1 MTYGSLPKKAQIL
14 RFGRNEPQA
23 FAISLIKKNTIIKK
37 NHYLCPINPDVMKI
51 FVLLP
56 RIPYPLEKGDKLR
69 AFNQIKQLAKHN
81 EIILCALNDN
91 GKVNE
96 QDAFRALQP
105 YCQSINFVRIPKL
118 QILWGL
124 LRAFLKGLPM
134 QCGYFYNRK
143 AAKRIDKLIQKHK
156 PDMLYGQLLRV
167 AEYIR
172 HKKTPKSIDYQ
183 DIFSYGMK
191 RRADIASFVTRPIY
205 NMEYRRLA
213 RYEAAV
219 FDDFDVRTI
228 ISEPDRKLFPH
239 EKRNEIL
246 IIPNGVDHD
255 FFKPQE
261 REKNYDL
268 VFTGNMSYPPNV
280 NAVEYLAN
288 DILPIVWKSRPETTL
303 YIAGATPDPKVKKVA
318 SERIIVSGWLDDI
331 RDAYAQSRVF
341 IAPMRIGTGLQNKL
355 LEAMSM
361 RLPAITSPLA
371 NASLGAKPNEE
382 ILVSSNAEEMAQNIL
397 TLLINTE
404 KAEQIAQAGF
414 DFTNRVY
421 DWGRATERLEEAMVA
436 VVGANPRVRPE

>member
-1 MTYGSLPKKAQIL
+1 
-14 RFGRNEPQA
+14 
-23 FAISLIKKNTIIKK
+23 
-37 NHYLCPINPDVMKI
+37 MKI

-56 RIPYPLEKGDKLR
+56 RIPFPLEKGDKLR

-81 EIILCALNDN
+81 EIVLCALNDDA
-91 GKVNE
+91 KVNE

-105 YCQSINFVRIPKL
+105 YCQSINFIKISKP
-118 QILWGL
+118 QILLGL
-124 LRAFLKGLPM
+124 IRAFFKGLPL

-143 AAKRIDKLIQKHK
+143 AAKKINALIAKHK
-156 PDMLYGQLLRV
+156 PDMLYGQLLRT

-172 HKKTPKSIDYQ
+172 HKAIPKAIDYQ

-191 RRADIASFVTRPIY
+191 RRADIASPVTRPIY
-205 NMEYRRLA
+205 NMEYRRLT
-213 RYEAAV
+213 RYEAAI

-239 EKRNEIL
+239 EKRDEIL

-255 FFKPQE
+255 FFKPIE
-261 REKNYDL
+261 REKLYDL

-280 NAVEYLAN
+280 NAVEYLA
-288 DILPIVWKSRPETTL
+288 DEIMPIVWKTLPDTKL
-303 YIAGATPDPKVKKVA
+303 YIAGATPDPKVKKAA
-318 SERIIVSGWLDDI
+318 SDKIIVSGWLDDI

-371 NASLGAKPNEE
+371 NASLGAKPDEE
-382 ILVSSNAEEMAQNIL
+382 ILIGSNAQEMAQHII
-397 TLLINTE
+397 TLLTDKE
-404 KAEQIAQAGF
+404 KSDRLAQAGF

-421 DWGRATERLEEAMVA
+421 DWGKATEKLEEAMRKTV
-436 VVGANPRVRPE
+436 

>member
-1 MTYGSLPKKAQIL
+1 LSPNSK
-14 RFGRNEPQA
+14 E
-23 FAISLIKKNTIIKK
+23 
-37 NHYLCPINPDVMKI
+37 MKI

-81 EIILCALNDN
+81 EIVLCALNDN
-91 GKVNE
+91 AKLNE

-105 YCQSINFVRIPKL
+105 YCQSINFIGINKL
-118 QILWGL
+118 QIILGL
-124 LRAFLKGLPM
+124 VRAFFKGLPM

-143 AAKRIDKLIQKHK
+143 AAKKVNALIAKHK

-172 HKKTPKSIDYQ
+172 HKDIPKAIDYQ

-191 RRADIASFVTRPIY
+191 RRADIASFITRPIY
-205 NMEYRRLA
+205 NMEYCRLA
-213 RYEAAV
+213 RYEAAI

-239 EKRNEIL
+239 DKRDEIL

-255 FFKPQE
+255 FFKPME
-261 REKNYDL
+261 RVKKYDL

-288 DILPIVWKSRPETTL
+288 EILPIVWKSRPETTL
-303 YIAGATPDPKVKKVA
+303 YIAGATPDPKVKKAA

-371 NASLGAKPNEE
+371 NASLGAKPYEE
-382 ILVSSNAEEMAQNIL
+382 ILIGSNAQEMAQHII
-397 TLLINTE
+397 TLLTDTQ

-421 DWGRATERLEEAMVA
+421 DWGRATERLEEAMKSITKQTH
-436 VVGANPRVRPE
+436 PQ

>member
-1 MTYGSLPKKAQIL
+1 
-14 RFGRNEPQA
+14 
-23 FAISLIKKNTIIKK
+23 
-37 NHYLCPINPDVMKI
+37 MKI

-69 AFNQIKQLAKHN
+69 AFNQIKQLAKRN
-81 EIILCALNDN
+81 EIVLCALNDN
-91 GKVNE
+91 PKVNE

-105 YCQSINFVRIPKL
+105 YCQSISFIKVTKP
-118 QILWGL
+118 QILLGL
-124 LRAFLKGLPM
+124 VRAFFKGLPL
-134 QCGYFYNRK
+134 QCGYFFNHK
-143 AAKRIDKLIQKHK
+143 AAKKVNALIAKHK
-156 PDMLYGQLLRV
+156 PDMLYGQLLRT

-172 HKKTPKSIDYQ
+172 HKDIPKAIDYQ

-191 RRADIASFVTRPIY
+191 RRADIASFVTRPVF
-205 NMEYRRLA
+205 NMEYRRLK

-219 FDDFDVRTI
+219 FEDFDVKTI
-228 ISEPDRKLFPH
+228 ISEPDRQLFPH
-239 EKRNEIL
+239 EKRDEIL

-255 FFKPQE
+255 YFKPME
-261 REKNYDL
+261 REKKYDL

-303 YIAGATPDPKVKKVA
+303 YIAGATPDPKVKKA
-318 SERIIVSGWLDDI
+318 ACDRIIVSGWLDDI

-382 ILVSSNAEEMAQNIL
+382 IMVGSTTEELAQHII
-397 TLLINTE
+397 TLLTDND
-404 KAEQIAQAGF
+404 KAKRLAQAGF

-421 DWGRATERLEEAMVA
+421 DWGKATSILEDAMNQA
-436 VVGANPRVRPE
+436 P

>member
-1 MTYGSLPKKAQIL
+1 
-14 RFGRNEPQA
+14 
-23 FAISLIKKNTIIKK
+23 
-37 NHYLCPINPDVMKI
+37 MKI

-81 EIILCALNDN
+81 EIVLCALNDN
-91 GKVNE
+91 AKVSE

-105 YCQSINFVRIPKL
+105 YCQSVNFIRISKP
-118 QILWGL
+118 QILIGL
-124 LRAFLKGLPM
+124 IRAFVKGLPL
-134 QCGYFYNRK
+134 QCGYFYNHK
-143 AAKRIDKLIQKHK
+143 AAKRINSLIAKHK
-156 PDMLYGQLLRV
+156 PDILYGQLLRT

-172 HKKTPKSIDYQ
+172 HADIPKAIDYQ

-191 RRADIASFVTRPIY
+191 RRADIASFITRPVFK
-205 NMEYRRLA
+205 MEYRRLS

-219 FDDFDVRTI
+219 FDDFDIKTI
-228 ISEPDRKLFPH
+228 ISEPDRALFPH
-239 EKRNEIL
+239 EKRDEIL

-255 FFKPQE
+255 YFKPQE
-261 REKNYDL
+261 HEKRYDL

-280 NAVEYLAN
+280 NAVDYLAN
-288 DILPIVWKSRPETTL
+288 EILPIVWRTLPQTTL
-303 YIAGATPDPKVKKVA
+303 YIAGATPDPRVRKAA

-361 RLPAITSPLA
+361 GLPAITSPLA

-382 ILVSSNAEEMAQNIL
+382 ILIGNDAEEMAQHIV
-397 TLLINTE
+397 TLLNYPQ
-404 KAEQIAQAGF
+404 KAIQLAQAGY

-421 DWGRATERLEEAMVA
+421 DWGKATEILENAMNQA
-436 VVGANPRVRPE
+436 L

>member
-1 MTYGSLPKKAQIL
+1 MLPKSY
-14 RFGRNEPQA
+14 E
-23 FAISLIKKNTIIKK
+23 
-37 NHYLCPINPDVMKI
+37 MKI
-51 FVLLP
+51 FILLP
-56 RIPYPLEKGDKLR
+56 RIPFPLEKGDKLR

-81 EIILCALNDN
+81 EIVLCALNDN
-91 GKVNE
+91 IKVSE

-105 YCQSINFVRIPKL
+105 YCQSINFVRISKL
-118 QILWGL
+118 QILLGL
-124 LRAFLKGLPM
+124 IRAFFKGLPM

-143 AAKRIDKLIQKHK
+143 AAKKVNALIAKHK

-172 HKKTPKSIDYQ
+172 YKETPKAIDYQ

-191 RRADIASFVTRPIY
+191 RRADIASFITRPIY
-205 NMEYRRLA
+205 NMEYHRLA
-213 RYEAAV
+213 RYEAAI
-219 FDDFDVRTI
+219 FDNFNVRTI

-239 EKRNEIL
+239 EKRDEIL

-255 FFKPQE
+255 FFKPME
-261 REKNYDL
+261 REKKYDL

-288 DILPIVWKSRPETTL
+288 EILPIVWKSRPETTL
-303 YIAGATPDPKVKKVA
+303 YIAGATPDPKVKKAA
-318 SERIIVSGWLDDI
+318 SDKIIVSGWLDDI

-382 ILVSSNAEEMAQNIL
+382 ILIGSNAQEMAQNIIALL
-397 TLLINTE
+397 TDTE

-421 DWGRATERLEEAMVA
+421 DWGKATERLEEAMKFTT
-436 VVGANPRVRPE
+436 EQTHQQ

>member
-1 MTYGSLPKKAQIL
+1 
-14 RFGRNEPQA
+14 
-23 FAISLIKKNTIIKK
+23 
-37 NHYLCPINPDVMKI
+37 MKI

-91 GKVNE
+91 AKVNE

-105 YCQSINFVRIPKL
+105 YCQSINFIKITKP
-118 QILWGL
+118 QILLGL
-124 LRAFLKGLPM
+124 IRAFFKGLPM

-143 AAKRIDKLIQKHK
+143 AAKKNNTLISKHK
-156 PDMLYGQLLRV
+156 PDMLFCQLLRT

-172 HKKTPKSIDYQ
+172 HKDIPKTIDYQ

-191 RRADIASFVTRPIY
+191 RRADVASFVTRPIY

-213 RYEAAV
+213 RYEAAI

-228 ISEPDRKLFPH
+228 ISEPDRALFPH
-239 EKRNEIL
+239 EKRDEIL
-246 IIPNGVDHD
+246 IVPNGVDHD
-255 FFKPQE
+255 YFKPQE
-261 REKNYDL
+261 RERKYDL
-268 VFTGNMSYPPNV
+268 VFTGNMSYAPNV

-288 DILPIVWKSRPETTL
+288 EILPIVWKTL
-303 YIAGATPDPKVKKVA
+303 PDAKMYIAGATPDPRVKKCA
-318 SERIIVSGWLDDI
+318 NERIIVSGWLDDI
-331 RDAYAQSRVF
+331 RTAYAESRVF

-371 NASLGAKPNEE
+371 NASLGAKPDEE
-382 ILVSSNAEEMAQNIL
+382 ILVGSNAEEMAQHII
-397 TLLINTE
+397 TLLTDKE
-404 KAEQIAQAGF
+404 KAAQIAQAGF

-421 DWGRATERLEEAMVA
+421 DWGKATEVMEEAMRKA
-436 VVGANPRVRPE
+436 L

>member
-1 MTYGSLPKKAQIL
+1 MSPKSY
-14 RFGRNEPQA
+14 E
-23 FAISLIKKNTIIKK
+23 
-37 NHYLCPINPDVMKI
+37 MKI

-81 EIILCALNDN
+81 EIVLCALNDN
-91 GKVNE
+91 AKVSE

-105 YCQSINFVRIPKL
+105 YCQSINFIRFNKL
-118 QILWGL
+118 QILLGL
-124 LRAFLKGLPM
+124 VRAFFKGLPM

-143 AAKRIDKLIQKHK
+143 AAKKVNALIAKHNL
-156 PDMLYGQLLRV
+156 DMLYGQLLRV

-172 HKKTPKSIDYQ
+172 HKDIPKAIDYQ

-205 NMEYRRLA
+205 NMEYRRLKH
-213 RYEAAV
+213 YEAAI

-239 EKRNEIL
+239 EKLDEIL

-255 FFKPQE
+255 FFKPME
-261 REKNYDL
+261 REKKYDL

-280 NAVEYLAN
+280 NAVEYLAYE
-288 DILPIVWKSRPETTL
+288 ILPIVWKTRPETTL
-303 YIAGATPDPKVKKVA
+303 YIAGATPDPKVKKAA
-318 SERIIVSGWLDDI
+318 SDKIIVSGWLDDI

-382 ILVSSNAEEMAQNIL
+382 ILIGSNAQEMAQHII
-397 TLLINTE
+397 TLLTDTQ

-421 DWGRATERLEEAMVA
+421 DWGRATERLEEAMKSITKQTH
-436 VVGANPRVRPE
+436 PQ

>member
-1 MTYGSLPKKAQIL
+1 MLPKSY
-14 RFGRNEPQA
+14 E
-23 FAISLIKKNTIIKK
+23 
-37 NHYLCPINPDVMKI
+37 MKI

-81 EIILCALNDN
+81 EIVLCALNDN
-91 GKVNE
+91 AKVSE

-105 YCQSINFVRIPKL
+105 YCQSINFIRFNKL
-118 QILWGL
+118 QILLGL
-124 LRAFLKGLPM
+124 VRAFFKGLPM

-143 AAKRIDKLIQKHK
+143 AAKKVNALIAKHK

-172 HKKTPKSIDYQ
+172 HKDIPKALDYQ

-205 NMEYRRLA
+205 NMEYHRLA
-213 RYEAAV
+213 RYEAAI

-239 EKRNEIL
+239 EKRDEIL

-255 FFKPQE
+255 FFKPME
-261 REKNYDL
+261 REKKYDL

-280 NAVEYLAN
+280 NAVEYLAYE
-288 DILPIVWKSRPETTL
+288 ILPIVWKTRPETTL
-303 YIAGATPDPKVKKVA
+303 YIAGATPDPKVKKAA
-318 SERIIVSGWLDDI
+318 SDKIIVSGWLDDI

-371 NASLGAKPNEE
+371 NASLGAKPDEE
-382 ILVSSNAEEMAQNIL
+382 ILIGSNAQEMAQNII
-397 TLLINTE
+397 TLLTDTQ
-404 KAEQIAQAGF
+404 KAEKIAQAGF

-421 DWGRATERLEEAMVA
+421 DWGKATERLEEAMKSITKQTH
-436 VVGANPRVRPE
+436 PQ

>member
-1 MTYGSLPKKAQIL
+1 MSPK
-14 RFGRNEPQA
+14 FDE
-23 FAISLIKKNTIIKK
+23 
-37 NHYLCPINPDVMKI
+37 MKI

-56 RIPYPLEKGDKLR
+56 RIPSPLEKGDKLR
-69 AFNQIKQLAKHN
+69 AFNQIKQLAKRN

-91 GKVNE
+91 LKVNE
-96 QDAFRALQP
+96 QDAFHALQP
-105 YCQSINFVRIPKL
+105 YCQSISFIKINKL
-118 QILWGL
+118 QIFGGL
-124 LRAFLKGLPM
+124 VLAFFKGLPL

-143 AAKRIDKLIQKHK
+143 AIKKIDALIAKHK
-156 PDMLYGQLLRV
+156 PDMLFGQLLRV

-172 HKKTPKSIDYQ
+172 YKNLPKTIDYQ

-205 NMEYRRLA
+205 NMEYQRLK
-213 RYEAAV
+213 RYEVAI

-228 ISEPDRKLFPH
+228 ISEPDRALFPH
-239 EKRNEIL
+239 KKRDEIL

-255 FFKPQE
+255 YFKPQE
-261 REKNYDL
+261 QEKKYDL

-288 DILPIVWKSRPETTL
+288 EILPIVWKTRPETTL
-303 YIAGATPDPKVKKVA
+303 YIAGATPDPKVKKTA
-318 SERIIVSGWLDDI
+318 SDRIIVSGWLDDI

-382 ILVSSNAEEMAQNIL
+382 ILVGSNAEEMAQNIL
-397 TLLINTE
+397 TLLTDKE
-404 KAEQIAQAGF
+404 KAEQIAQAGY

-421 DWGRATERLEEAMVA
+421 DWGRATEVLEEAMKKLCQ
-436 VVGANPRVRPE
+436 

>member
-1 MTYGSLPKKAQIL
+1 MSP
-14 RFGRNEPQA
+14 
-23 FAISLIKKNTIIKK
+23 
-37 NHYLCPINPDVMKI
+37 NPDEMKI
-51 FVLLP
+51 FILLP

-81 EIILCALNDN
+81 EIVLCALNDN
-91 GKVNE
+91 AKVSE

-105 YCQSINFVRIPKL
+105 YCQSINFIRFNKL
-118 QILWGL
+118 QILLGL
-124 LRAFLKGLPM
+124 VRAFFKGLPM

-143 AAKRIDKLIQKHK
+143 AAKKVNALIAKHK

-172 HKKTPKSIDYQ
+172 HKDIPKAIDYQ

-191 RRADIASFVTRPIY
+191 RRADIASFITRPIY
-205 NMEYRRLA
+205 NMEYHRLA
-213 RYEAAV
+213 RYEAAI

-228 ISEPDRKLFPH
+228 ISEPDRELFPH
-239 EKRNEIL
+239 EKRDEIL

-261 REKNYDL
+261 REKKYDL

-288 DILPIVWKSRPETTL
+288 EILPIVWKTRPETTL
-303 YIAGATPDPKVKKVA
+303 YIAGATPDPKVKKAA
-318 SERIIVSGWLDDI
+318 SDKIIVSGWLDDI
-331 RDAYAQSRVF
+331 RDAYAQSHVF
-341 IAPMRIGTGLQNKL
+341 LAPMRIGTGLQNKL

-382 ILVSSNAEEMAQNIL
+382 ILIGSNAEEMAQNII
-397 TLLINTE
+397 TLLTDTE
-404 KAEQIAQAGF
+404 KAGQIAQAGF

-421 DWGRATERLEEAMVA
+421 DWGKATERLEEAMKSITKQTH
-436 VVGANPRVRPE
+436 PQ